1 MKYKKEL
8 RDAIDSRNSEN
19 EKQSSLINR
28 LEKEKKI
35 LNEKV
40 EINTKSLI
48 TEQGGLEKK
57 VEKLTDER
65 DRIVK
70 ELEIAKAERDK
81 KVDELTRQFQREKD
95 LLKQKAN
102 EAQTKSKTIES
113 KQTEL
118 LMSHETNRA
127 KWD

>member
-8 RDAIDSRNSEN
+8 RDAIDSRNNEN